1 MLEAK
6 YRDTELEILEM
17 GDSSPCTAE
26 DGFGSIQAMLHMR
39 SLSGKQDLRDSTE
52 GTVAGVR
59 FSFLPHSN
67 VCGC

>member
-1 MLEAK
+1 M
-6 YRDTELEILEM
+6 R
-17 GDSSPCTAE
+17 DSSPCTAE
-26 DGFGSIQAMLHMR
+26 DGVGSIQAILLIP
-39 SLSGKQDLRDSTE
+39 SLSGKRELRDSVE